1 MMVKILFLNSNEI
14 EVEMNKVAKVGQT
27 YEVSVDENTS
37 KDVLLVVEDKKI
49 IDTLP
54 IENVFPILEK
64 VHGVGIKSYDVYEVG
79 DFGDGFAFS
88 IE

>member
-1 MMVKILFLNSNEI
+1 MKLLFLKTNEI
-14 EVEMNKVAKVGQT
+14 EVEMNKIAKVGQT
-27 YEVSVDENTS
+27 YEVSVDDNTS

-49 IDTLP
+49 VETLP
-54 IENVFPILEK
+54 IENVFPVLEK
-64 VHGVGIKSYDVYEVG
+64 VHNVKIKSYDVYEVG